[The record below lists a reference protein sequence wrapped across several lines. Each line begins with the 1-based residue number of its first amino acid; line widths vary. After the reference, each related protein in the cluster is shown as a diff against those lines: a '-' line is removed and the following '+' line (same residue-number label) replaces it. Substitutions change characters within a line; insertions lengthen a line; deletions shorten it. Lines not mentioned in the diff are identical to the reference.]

1 MKVVGFCGASGSGKT
16 TLLEGIV
23 AALRR
28 DGERASV
35 IKHAHVGFD
44 LDRPGKD
51 SHRLREAGACEV
63 LVASSK
69 RLALLR
75 EFDVEAL
82 PDVRD
87 LLGELAGTDWAL
99 VEGFKHAAIPKV
111 EVWRA
116 AVAAAR
122 GDAPLYPDDPWV
134 IAVATDRPQALPVPP
149 GRPVF
154 ALDDAPGL
162 VAWLRTQGERLQL
175 RPDVDRHD

>member
-16 TLLEGIV
+16 TLLEGVV

-28 DGERASV
+28 DGERVSV
-35 IKHAHVGFD
+35 VKHAHVGFD

-51 SHRLREAGACEV
+51 SHRLREAGAHEV

-75 EFDVEAL
+75 EFAVEAL

-87 LLGELAGTDWAL
+87 LLGELAAADWAL
-99 VEGFKHAAIPKV
+99 VEGFKHAEIPKV

-122 GDAPLYPDDPWV
+122 GDAPLYPDDPRV
-134 IAVATDRPQALPVPP
+134 IAVATDRPQALPAPP

-154 ALDDAPGL
+154 ALDDVPAL
-162 VAWLRTQGERLQL
+162 VAWLRAQGERLQL
-175 RPDVDRHD
+175 HPDAARHD